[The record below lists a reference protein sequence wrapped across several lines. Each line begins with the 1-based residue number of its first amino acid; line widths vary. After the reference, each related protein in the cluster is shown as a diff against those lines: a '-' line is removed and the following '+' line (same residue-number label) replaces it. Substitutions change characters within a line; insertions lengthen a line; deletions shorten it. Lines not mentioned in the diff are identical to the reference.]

1 VGVFGMLWPAAAKPG
16 EGVAAEAPP
25 AHPGRLARPGI
36 VAAVPSVPGGFPEG
50 DMETP
55 GLVREIIPAGPVEPG
70 LPAGG
75 LPTGPTPAGD
85 AAPPVGDPVAPPA
98 PPPAPPEP
106 PPLLVPVGSPGNGNP
121 TPIER
126 QWTILGGIGRQFVEN
141 DSHRLRY
148 VCCARHSV
156 NVVSA
161 SFCKMRSGDAANSL
175 PKVKGQ
181 EGTAFGGEIGGAR
194 RTLLQ
199 LGDGDHRLIRR
210 SVKIAWEG
218 RRRRLAAC
226 AG

>member
-106 PPLLVPVGSPGNGNP
+106 PPPPPPAANPVAAAAESNVAV
-121 TPIER
+121 IR
-126 QWTILGGIGRQFVEN
+126 GIISFRRIKFSNIASGVRTQFVLIG
-141 DSHRLRY
+141 SQALAPSVGIP
-148 VCCARHSV
+148 VCRWNQS
-156 NVVSA
+156 
-161 SFCKMRSGDAANSL
+161 R
-175 PKVKGQ
+175 
-181 EGTAFGGEIGGAR
+181 AFLLAFNKIQ
-194 RTLLQ
+194 RTQ
-199 LGDGDHRLIRR
+199 R
-210 SVKIAWEG
+210 
-218 RRRRLAAC
+218 
-226 AG
+226 